1 MRKDKRQWLDNL
13 AEEAETSANNGNMKG
28 VYDITKR
35 ICKEKPKQLDSVK
48 DKNGKL
54 LTKEIDVKL
63 RWKEHFQ
70 EVLNRPEP
78 SIPAEIDMDMDETH
92 NLDIDITPPT
102 KQEVKHILK
111 CLKNGKSPG
120 IDYITTELLKAD
132 IDTATNQ
139 IHKIITIAWGTE
151 KTPDDWKKD
160 LSSNYQRKGTL

>member
-1 MRKDKRQWLDNL
+1 
-13 AEEAETSANNGNMKG
+13 
-28 VYDITKR
+28 
-35 ICKEKPKQLDSVK
+35 
-48 DKNGKL
+48 
-54 LTKEIDVKL
+54 
-63 RWKEHFQ
+63 
-70 EVLNRPEP
+70 
-78 SIPAEIDMDMDETH
+78 MDMDETH